1 MEELRFLETP
11 VLLGKEFLGAR
22 AGSVSTGEWVFIS
35 ELHLITCNYG
45 LTAITYKIAIAKDC
59 MLRFGLTSLVPRPYA
74 RARERVSLRKSKSLG
89 PLQNLKASYEIAK
102 RRLLEYC
109 GSETIYILLCESS
122 SFTILWLSLCL
133 VLSGPLQ
140 HLEVLLIY
148 TYVLY

>member
-1 MEELRFLETP
+1 
-11 VLLGKEFLGAR
+11 
-22 AGSVSTGEWVFIS
+22 VFIS
-35 ELHLITCNYG
+35 ELHLITCNYS
-45 LTAITYKIAIAKDC
+45 LTAIIYKIAIAKDC

-74 RARERVSLRKSKSLG
+74 HACERVSLHKSKSLG
-89 PLQNLKASYEIAK
+89 LLQNLKASYEIAK

-109 GSETIYILLCESS
+109 GSKRIYILLCESS

-148 TYVLY
+148 TYCTSSNRHTIYF